1 MLYLVIKLASMLP
14 FFRKI
19 RWRLA
24 ANNQFFKYSRYAIG
38 EIVLVVVGILIALY
52 INNWNEERKG
62 RKIGTALLKNLTSD
76 LIRNQELLTR
86 DILWHKNAVNSIN
99 ILVKVHKENI
109 PYHDSLQK
117 HFDNARKFP
126 DPRLSFAAYQEI
138 KNKGL
143 DFISSPELKKKIIDL
158 YEVSIEDMIVTLN
171 RLEGALRPTQMSHQ
185 LQNFEA
191 GKNKLI
197 PTNKNTIMQD
207 EVYLNIISQRLSY
220 TDWSIR
226 MKEQLIKDMTEVL
239 NLIQAKLQK

>member
-1 MLYLVIKLASMLP
+1 MIPY
-14 FFRKI
+14 FRKI
-19 RWRLA
+19 RKKMADDNRPLRYA
-24 ANNQFFKYSRYAIG
+24 RYAIG
-38 EIVLVVVGILIALY
+38 EIVLVVIGILIALQ
-52 INNWNEERKG
+52 INTWNEERKG
-62 RKIGTALLKNLTSD
+62 REIGTSLLKNLTSD

-86 DILWHKNAVNSIN
+86 DILWHKNAVNSID
-99 ILVKVHKENI
+99 ILIKVHKENI

-171 RLEGALRPTQMSHQ
+171 RLERALKPTQMSHQ

-239 NLIQAKLQK
+239 NLIETKL